1 MTAFRRCEPEQQEEY
16 QDLEE
21 RLWNVH
27 HAGQPMPGREEAFGE
42 DEDLIMENSR
52 GDISKN
58 PKCPIS
64 GVEVTQPASPKGSDN
79 LSVGRCGG
87 VCGVQ
92 RHDVDSGRIRETC
105 HGHGERQKRP
115 HAGVVR

>member
-1 MTAFRRCEPEQQEEY
+1 MACRRCEPEEQEEY

-27 HAGQPMPGREEAFGE
+27 HAGQPMPGREEALGE
-42 DEDLIMENSR
+42 DEDIIMENSR

-64 GVEVTQPASPKGSDN
+64 GVEVTHPAPLK
-79 LSVGRCGG
+79 
-87 VCGVQ
+87 
-92 RHDVDSGRIRETC
+92 
-105 HGHGERQKRP
+105 
-115 HAGVVR
+115 